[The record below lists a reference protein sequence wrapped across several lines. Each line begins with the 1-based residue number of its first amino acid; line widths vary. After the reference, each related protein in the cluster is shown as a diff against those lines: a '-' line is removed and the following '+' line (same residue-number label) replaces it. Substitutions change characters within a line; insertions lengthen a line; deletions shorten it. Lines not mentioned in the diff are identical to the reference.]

1 MNYIYASRSGN
12 VEELVRSLELNAW
25 KITDGTESVN
35 EPFILFTY
43 TDGHGQ
49 VPPVVSSFLER
60 NHGYLKGVIV
70 SGNMQRHGD
79 TFCEAG
85 TIISKKYGVPVI
97 AQVDCQGGAKPQLPL
112 QLSLFV
118 NRFIPCF
125 HRVSPFSYSA
135 FVAVTFLLSG
145 VAFIKL

>member
-97 AQVDCQGGAKPQLPL
+97 AQVDGSGDSYDKKAIRAKLNL
-112 QLSLFV
+112 
-118 NRFIPCF
+118 
-125 HRVSPFSYSA
+125 
-135 FVAVTFLLSG
+135 
-145 VAFIKL
+145 